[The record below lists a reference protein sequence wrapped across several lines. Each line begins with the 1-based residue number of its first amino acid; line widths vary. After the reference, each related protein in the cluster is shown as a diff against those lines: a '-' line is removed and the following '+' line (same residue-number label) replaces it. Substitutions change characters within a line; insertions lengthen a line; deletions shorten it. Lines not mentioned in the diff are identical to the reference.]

1 MRIHYHT
8 TKQAT
13 MALTKVNSAV
23 SALVEEVSM
32 TTVDKVVEFLKSKI
46 DFDEDFEGFF
56 KEFKETLKADMKAA
70 AKKSGKKSSDGEPKK
85 KRAPSAYNL
94 YIKDKMAEIKVSNPE
109 IKGKDLMKA
118 AIDEWKKTNPKKT
131 EKSDEE

>member
-1 MRIHYHT
+1 
-8 TKQAT
+8 

-56 KEFKETLKADMKAA
+56 KEFKDTLKADVKAA
-70 AKKSGKKSSDGEPKK
+70 AKKSAKKSKKSDSSDSEGEPKK

-118 AIDEWKKTNPKKT
+118 AIDEWKKTHPK
-131 EKSDEE
+131 KSDE

>member
-1 MRIHYHT
+1 
-8 TKQAT
+8 
-13 MALTKVNSAV
+13 MALNKVNTAV
-23 SALVEEVSM
+23 NALVEEVSM
-32 TTVDKVVEFLKSKI
+32 TTVDKVIEFLKTKI

-56 KEFKETLKADMKAA
+56 KEFKETLKADVKAA
-70 AKKSGKKSSDGEPKK
+70 AKKTTKKSSKKSESSDTEGEPKK

-118 AIDEWKKTNPKKT
+118 AIDEWKKTHPKKS